1 MQEENK
7 MLPNIKEINEIK
19 EYVLE
24 TKVAKLLQT
33 YQQKRDKI
41 LEAIDKQFCE
51 EYEAVDIE
59 KRCDITPSNSALNI
73 QQSKHNILKNKKHPF
88 DDL

>member
-1 MQEENK
+1 

-59 KRCDITPSNSALNI
+59 KRCDITPS
-73 QQSKHNILKNKKHPF
+73 KETILKKQII
-88 DDL
+88 LALIYQIL